1 MRILFIFTLFLLW
14 SCENKP
20 NKHSCNGKLKVID
33 VQPHHATRVFVT
45 YINSCGDTL
54 IETEHCSATIKAD
67 NITFDV
73 RDYLDGKL
81 QYGPIK

>member
-1 MRILFIFTLFLLW
+1 MIFCAW

-20 NKHSCNGKLKVID
+20 SKHSCVGKLQVIKVE
-33 VQPHHATRVFVT
+33 PHHATRVFVT
-45 YINSCGDTL
+45 YVNSCGDTL

-67 NITFDV
+67 NITFEV

-81 QYGPIK
+81 QYGPVK